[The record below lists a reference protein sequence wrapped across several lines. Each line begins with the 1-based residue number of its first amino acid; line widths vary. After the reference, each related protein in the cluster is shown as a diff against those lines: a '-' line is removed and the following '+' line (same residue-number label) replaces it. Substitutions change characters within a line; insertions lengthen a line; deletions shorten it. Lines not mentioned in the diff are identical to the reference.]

1 MASSTAGA
9 TAGTFAATVDA
20 SIGGSGGGGG
30 GRGGGGQAE
39 EPQVNV
45 PPAAPTRTGEVCERA
60 GDDLV
65 RDLFCTDSPLQLE
78 SLADLQRAMHIDPLR
93 NEVDRNVVIT
103 GHTTALSAR
112 SVSTANPRVIF
123 VQRDHPGE
131 GREMFAVAFV
141 RGEQTVEIVVHD
153 RPSGELRFFLI
164 TYRQACNYA
173 PAGCGPG
180 DLLTLETESGWR
192 EVTLLDEEDLKN
204 TALDCRQ
211 CHQPDGPGTPKLL
224 RMQERARPWT
234 HWFDFTTDGGRALI
248 ADYLAIKGDEPLAGV
263 TAARMQLAIAA
274 PLVGLVS
281 HESQEEQPN
290 PFDSP
295 RIETEVK
302 ASAPAQPFDNSIP
315 GTSAAWRAAYEVSKR
330 GAAIAVP
337 YHDVK
342 VTDPA
347 KLAAAAAAYRSYLAG
362 ETPADELP
370 DFRDIYPDDPM
381 IRAELGLTTEPG
393 LDASGVLRQ
402 ACMQCHNTRLD
413 STISRAR
420 FIADFSELGREQ
432 RDRAI
437 ERLLLPPE
445 DPRAMPP
452 AHHRALT
459 AEGRQRLIDALR

>member
-1 MASSTAGA
+1 MLA
-9 TAGTFAATVDA
+9 
-20 SIGGSGGGGG
+20 GSGGATGMVVDAGGA
-30 GRGGGGQAE
+30 GQPV
-39 EPQVNV
+39 EPPSYV
-45 PPAAPTRTGEVCERA
+45 PPAAPTITGAVCERD

-65 RDLFCTDSPLQLE
+65 RDLFCAGTPLQIE
-78 SLADLQRAMHIDPLR
+78 SLADLQRAMAIDPLR
-93 NEVDRNVVIT
+93 NEVDRNVVVS

-112 SVSTANPRVIF
+112 NVSAANPRVIF
-123 VQRDHPGE
+123 VQREHPGE

-141 RGEQTVEIVVHD
+141 RGEQTVELVVHD

-164 TYRQACNYA
+164 TYRQACNYQ
-173 PAGCGPG
+173 PAGCSPG
-180 DLLTLETESGWR
+180 DLLTLEAESGWR
-192 EVTLLDEEDLKN
+192 EVTLLEEEDLKN

-211 CHQPDGPGTPKLL
+211 CHQPGGPGTPKLL

-248 ADYLAIKGDEPLAGV
+248 ADYLAMKGDEPLAGV
-263 TAARMQLAIAA
+263 TAARMQQAIAA

-315 GTSAAWRAAYEVSKR
+315 GQSAAWRAAYEVAKR
-330 GAAIAVP
+330 GVAIAVP

-347 KLAAAAAAYRSYLAG
+347 KLAAATAAYRSYLAG
-362 ETPADELP
+362 ETTADELP
-370 DFRDIYPDDPM
+370 DFRDIYPDDAM
-381 IRAELGLTTEPG
+381 LKAELGLTTEPG
-393 LDASGVLRQ
+393 LDAGGVLRQ
-402 ACMQCHNTRLD
+402 ACLQCHNTRLD
-413 STISRAR
+413 NTISRAR
-420 FIADFSELGREQ
+420 FIADFSMLDREQ